1 MIHLEHLSKTFE
13 SKDRSV
19 KAVQDVN
26 LDIHKGEIFGIIG
39 YSGAGKSTLVR
50 CINLL
55 EKPTSGK
62 VIVNGK
68 DLMSLSPKELRC
80 ERKNIGM
87 IFQQFNLLSS
97 LNVKE
102 NVLFNLK
109 GQSLSKEQMDQRVDE
124 LLDIVGISDK
134 KDAYPSQLSGGQK
147 QRVAIAR
154 AIANHPDILLCDEAT
169 SALDPQTTNAI
180 LKLLKDLNEK
190 LGITVVII
198 THEMAIVK
206 EICDRIAIMEN
217 GEVKECDTV
226 FEVFSNPKS
235 NIAKEFIKTTSG
247 IHHVEELLA
256 ANKDKFKLSEDDR
269 IVRIDFKGEATR
281 ESVISILSR
290 DYNVDFNI
298 IYGDVDSIAGQIIG
312 TLVVILSTTSK
323 NFDEVQQALREKNI
337 RVEELDYGTIK

>member
-68 DLMSLSPKELRC
+68 DLMSLSPKELRS